1 MWQRL
6 LSGWL
11 GAGVAS
17 LALLFLALGTFSALA
32 LIASDRAI
40 AAEAPAAAEE
50 APAAAE
56 EAPAEPAPDAGN
68 DEMAADEIDDAL
80 DELTDDILDEPP
92 PEPADVPPA
101 GAATQGAPKTEPPE
115 SYLERMGKSLG
126 WFFGIV
132 FLGLSFTM
140 VALFVMNLLTARREN
155 VLPSA
160 LVEGFD
166 VHLVEKQYQEAYE
179 LAKADDSFLGRVL
192 SAGLVKLSSGYE
204 QAIEAM
210 QEAGEEENM
219 RLEHRLSYLA
229 LIGTISPMVGL
240 FGTVWG
246 MIDSFSVIATSP
258 VTPKPAELAE
268 GISKALFTTL
278 VGLAIAIPAI
288 AVYNILRNRI
298 DRLVLEVGIVSEGLM
313 GRFQDIGKK
322 QEP

>member
-1 MWQRL
+1 MWRRL

-11 GAGVAS
+11 GASVVS
-17 LALLFLALGTFSALA
+17 PVILFLALGAFSTLA
-32 LIASDRAI
+32 LIGSDHAL
-40 AAEAPAAAEE
+40 AADDAAAGAAAPAKPAAGEEAPPAAAPAEGVEGMAGGLEDIPDDVLDQPVDKPPAAPAAQ
-50 APAAAE
+50 
-56 EAPAEPAPDAGN
+56 
-68 DEMAADEIDDAL
+68 
-80 DELTDDILDEPP
+80 EPP
-92 PEPADVPPA
+92 K
-101 GAATQGAPKTEPPE
+101 QKPPE
-115 SYLERMGKSLG
+115 SYLQRMGKALG

-166 VHLVEKQYQEAYE
+166 AHLVEKKYQEAYE

-258 VTPKPAELAE
+258 VTPKPAQLAE

-288 AVYNILRNRI
+288 AVYNILRNRV

-313 GRFQDIGKK
+313 GRFQNVGKK
-322 QEP
+322 E